1 MSPVTRGRRPGE
13 LPPAG
18 QTIRDRGSSAAA
30 GADLLDSHW
39 AVLRELLPDLLRL
52 LRALATDRR
61 VPLRAK
67 LVAGAALG
75 YALLPGGRVPAVVP
89 GTPVGFDDLVAVVF
103 AVRHLVAAAG
113 FEVVREL
120 WTGTDAGFGMLVVL
134 AGVSR

>member
-1 MSPVTRGRRPGE
+1 MSPVIRGRRPGE
-13 LPPAG
+13 LPPTG
-18 QTIRDRGSSAAA
+18 DIPDRGSAAAA
-30 GADLLDSHW
+30 GADVLDSHW

-89 GTPVGFDDLVAVVF
+89 GTPVGLDDLVAVVF